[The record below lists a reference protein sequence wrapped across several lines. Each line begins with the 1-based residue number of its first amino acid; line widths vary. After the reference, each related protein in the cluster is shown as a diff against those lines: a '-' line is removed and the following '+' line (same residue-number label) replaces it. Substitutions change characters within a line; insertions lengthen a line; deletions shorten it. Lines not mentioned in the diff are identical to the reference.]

1 MAWIRTSPQ
10 SQRNDSTGSIL
21 VRPTQRRVH
30 HLGAHE
36 LLLEHTSQLVADF
49 VIMCAGE
56 LPAHKILSSISARVM
71 LGYSS
76 QVLVEVQTLLQLAIG
91 GGLKVSEGRRGLSI
105 STACVWTLLALDQ
118 YSDV

>member
-1 MAWIRTSPQ
+1 MAWISTSPQ

-36 LLLEHTSQLVADF
+36 LLLEHASQLVADF

-56 LPAHKILSSISARVM
+56 FPGDKILSSIFARVM
-71 LGYSS
+71 LGHLS
-76 QVLVEVQTLLQLAIG
+76 QIFVEVQTLIQLAIA
-91 GGLKVSEGRRGLSI
+91 GGLLVCNGRLGLSI
-105 STACVWTLLALDQ
+105 SLASFLTRWTLDQ
-118 YSDV
+118 HSDV